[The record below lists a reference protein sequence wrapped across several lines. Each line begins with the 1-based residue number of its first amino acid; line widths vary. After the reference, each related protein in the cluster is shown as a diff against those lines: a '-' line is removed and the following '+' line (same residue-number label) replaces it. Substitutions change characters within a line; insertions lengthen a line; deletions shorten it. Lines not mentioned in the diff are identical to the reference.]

1 MAQICTK
8 SFVGWGFA
16 PDPTGGAYS
25 APPDPP
31 AGLRDL
37 LLRGGEGRERKDRGY
52 VLLPRGGEGRRG
64 RGGEGRE
71 RKARGPTS
79 KGMGGEEREGR
90 GGERMEKEGG

>member
-31 AGLRDL
+31 AGLRVL
-37 LLRGGEGRERKDRGY
+37 LLRREVGRD
-52 VLLPRGGEGRRG
+52 G
-64 RGGEGRE
+64 RGGENGR
-71 RKARGPTS
+71 KGKVVPPPNAARGS
-79 KGMGGEEREGR
+79 
-90 GGERMEKEGG
+90 GERCISSPSGVWGGAPAEIEFGAF